1 MKYPRSLR
9 KKGDFLIPAT
19 DPIFGHLTNRERRY
33 VNALQRRSE
42 HLQAR
47 IDAALTVDLTYDKHE
62 VAAIRW
68 ALGVIA
74 NARKEPGDGMV

>member
-1 MKYPRSLR
+1 MTKPV
-9 KKGDFLIPAT
+9 PAT
-19 DPIFGHLTNRERRY
+19 DPIYGHLTNRERRY
-33 VNALQRRSE
+33 VTALQRRAE

-47 IDAALTVDLTYDKHE
+47 IDSSLLRDLTYDKHE
-62 VAAIRW
+62 IAALSW